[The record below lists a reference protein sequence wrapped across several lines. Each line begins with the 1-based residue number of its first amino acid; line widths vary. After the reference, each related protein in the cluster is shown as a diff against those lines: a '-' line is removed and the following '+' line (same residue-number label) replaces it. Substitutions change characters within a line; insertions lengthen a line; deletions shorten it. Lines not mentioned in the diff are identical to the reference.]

1 MLVQTTHPR
10 SKPPALPGS
19 TFLAQAMLGAR
30 PIATLDFL
38 AAPFQALRL
47 QYASAVTA
55 GLIQRS
61 ILASGR
67 LEQAIDRL
75 EKLILG
81 PLARQR

>member
-10 SKPPALPGS
+10 SRPPVLPSS
-19 TFLAQAMLGAR
+19 TFLAQAMPGAR
-30 PIATLDFL
+30 PIAALDFL
-38 AAPFQALRL
+38 AAPFEALRF

-55 GLIQRS
+55 GLAQRS

-75 EKLILG
+75 EQLILG